1 MKLYLSILISFFLYH
16 LPLMASAQTTLTVD
30 DFMADPTL
38 LDMDISPSGRYLAE
52 VRQQDKTHMAVIR
65 DMNTPDLK
73 IVGRISDRIIRPY
86 AVTWAKDDRLI
97 VHLLVPYNTN
107 KVLRDAKKDEDF
119 DINDNFLYSR
129 SIAVD
134 PDGKNP
140 VALMTDTRSQ
150 RFRVNLSHIR
160 HTLPEDK
167 QHILMSSFHNE
178 RLTLFKVNVFNGVS
192 EKILSGGRNTT
203 HFICETDGTP
213 RYRIDHLSV
222 RKKLKILELIGKDD
236 WAEVD
241 QIQFD
246 PDKENAEESGT
257 LVGLTIKGAL
267 TYRKKN
273 PVTGFYELVEQ
284 NRTDKTIK
292 VLASS
297 PTHDIAGII
306 YQGRNDQVIGYRV
319 EEDVL
324 VNKYFD
330 AKQQHTYDSIRKRL
344 HGYGFHYLSSDNKS
358 NHIAIKSYGMDLPAG
373 YYLYN
378 RKNDE
383 LKFYDLGYRSLP
395 AEKLGMPAIA
405 TYSSRD
411 GKPIRMYLLF
421 PPNYKQG
428 QKYPLVVMPHGGPQS
443 RDYALYDDY
452 AAFVASQGYFVAQP
466 NFRGSTG
473 YGKAFEEAGYK
484 QWGGIMQDDL
494 QDAAQY
500 LIKKGYIQEDKIC
513 LVGSSYGGYA
523 ALMGLVKHGHFYKCA
538 ISINGVTHLADQI
551 KFDEKRFRKRPEIVE
566 WVYKSIGDP
575 DTDAEML
582 AANSPL
588 LHVGKINA
596 PVMIIAGTNDNVVP
610 YKQSKSL
617 VKALK
622 RANKP
627 VEWISLEDTGHH
639 ALYFDEDRETIYTKT
654 RDFLSKNLL

>member
-1 MKLYLSILISFFLYH
+1 MRFCLSFIFFLMLH
-16 LPLMASAQTTLTVD
+16 NFSLVTSAQTLTVD
-30 DFMADPTL
+30 DFMTDPDL

-52 VRQQDKTHMAVIR
+52 VRQQDKTRIAVIR

-73 IVGRISDRIIRPY
+73 IVGRISDRVIRPY

-107 KVLRDAKKDEDF
+107 KVIRDAKKDEDF
-119 DINDNFLYSR
+119 DINDNFLFSR

-140 VALMTDTRSQ
+140 VALMTDMRSQ
-150 RFRVNLSHIR
+150 RFRFNLSNIR

-178 RLTLFKVNVFNGVS
+178 RLALFKVNVFDGVS
-192 EKILSGGRNTT
+192 EKVLAGGRNTT
-203 HFICETDGTP
+203 HFICEADGTP
-213 RYRIDHLSV
+213 RYRIDYFPI
-222 RKKLKILELIGKDD
+222 RKKLKILELVGNDD

-246 PDKENAEESGT
+246 PDKENAEDSGT

-297 PTHDIAGII
+297 PTNDIAGLI
-306 YQGRNDQVIGYRV
+306 YQGRNDQVIGYKV

-330 AKQQHTYDSIRKRL
+330 GKQQNTYDSIRKRL
-344 HGYGFHYLSSDNKS
+344 YGYGFHYLSSDNKS
-358 NHIAIKSYGMDLPAG
+358 KHIAIKTYGMDLPAG

-378 RKNDE
+378 QQNDE
-383 LKFYDLGYRSLP
+383 LKFYDLGYKSLP
-395 AEKLGMPAIA
+395 SEKLGMPGIA

-411 GKPIRMYLLF
+411 SKPIRMYLLF
-421 PPNYKQG
+421 PPNYQKD

-452 AAFVASQGYFVAQP
+452 AAFIASQGYFVAQP

-484 QWGGIMQDDL
+484 QWGGTMQDDL

-523 ALMGLVKHGHFYKCA
+523 ALMGLVKHGDFYKCA

-551 KFDEKRFRKRPEIVE
+551 EFDEKRFKKRPELVE
-566 WVYKSIGDP
+566 WVHKTIGNP
-575 DTDAEML
+575 DSDTKML

-588 LHVGKINA
+588 LQVARIKD
-596 PVMIIAGTNDNVVP
+596 PVMIIAGTDDKVVP

-617 VKALK
+617 VKALEK
-622 RANKP
+622 ANKP
-627 VEWISLEDTGHH
+627 VEWISLEDTDHQ

-654 RDFLSKNLL
+654 RDFLAKNLR

>member
-1 MKLYLSILISFFLYH
+1 MRFCLSFIFFLMLH
-16 LPLMASAQTTLTVD
+16 NFSLATSAQTLTVD
-30 DFMADPTL
+30 DFMTDPDL

-52 VRQQDKTHMAVIR
+52 VRQQDKTRIAVIR

-73 IVGRISDRIIRPY
+73 IVGRISDRVIRPY

-107 KVLRDAKKDEDF
+107 KVIRDAKKDEDF
-119 DINDNFLYSR
+119 DINDNFLFSR

-140 VALMTDTRSQ
+140 VALMTDMRSQ
-150 RFRVNLSHIR
+150 RFRFNLSNIR

-178 RLTLFKVNVFNGVS
+178 RLALFKVNVFDGVS
-192 EKILSGGRNTT
+192 EKVLAGGRNTT
-203 HFICETDGTP
+203 HFICEADGTP
-213 RYRIDHLSV
+213 RYRIDYFPI
-222 RKKLKILELIGKDD
+222 RKKLKILELVGNDD

-246 PDKENAEESGT
+246 PDKENAEDSGT

-297 PTHDIAGII
+297 PTNDIAGLI
-306 YQGRNDQVIGYRV
+306 YQGRNDQVIGYKV

-330 AKQQHTYDSIRKRL
+330 GKQQNTYDSIRKRL
-344 HGYGFHYLSSDNKS
+344 YGYGFHYLSSDNKS
-358 NHIAIKSYGMDLPAG
+358 KHIAIKTYGMDLPAG

-378 RKNDE
+378 QQNDE
-383 LKFYDLGYRSLP
+383 LKFYDLGYKSLP
-395 AEKLGMPAIA
+395 SEKLGMPGIA

-411 GKPIRMYLLF
+411 SKPIRMYLLF
-421 PPNYKQG
+421 PPNYQKD

-452 AAFVASQGYFVAQP
+452 AAFIASQGYFVAQP

-484 QWGGIMQDDL
+484 QWGGTMQDDL

-523 ALMGLVKHGHFYKCA
+523 ALMGLVKHGDFYKCA

-551 KFDEKRFRKRPEIVE
+551 EFDEKRFKKRPELVE
-566 WVYKSIGDP
+566 WVHKTIGHP
-575 DTDAEML
+575 DSDTKML
-582 AANSPL
+582 TANSPL
-588 LHVGKINA
+588 LQVARIND
-596 PVMIIAGTNDNVVP
+596 PVMIVAGTDDKVVP

-617 VKALK
+617 VKALEK
-622 RANKP
+622 ANKP
-627 VEWISLEDTGHH
+627 VEWISLEDTDHQ

-654 RDFLSKNLL
+654 RDFLAKNLR

>member
-1 MKLYLSILISFFLYH
+1 MRFCLSFIFFLMLH
-16 LPLMASAQTTLTVD
+16 NFSLVTSAQTLTVD
-30 DFMADPTL
+30 DFMTDPDL

-52 VRQQDKTHMAVIR
+52 VRQQDKTRIAVIR

-73 IVGRISDRIIRPY
+73 IVGRISDRVIRPY

-107 KVLRDAKKDEDF
+107 KVIRDAKKDEDF
-119 DINDNFLYSR
+119 DINDNFLFSR

-140 VALMTDTRSQ
+140 VALMTDMRSQ
-150 RFRVNLSHIR
+150 RFRFNLSNIR

-178 RLTLFKVNVFNGVS
+178 RLALFKVNVFDGVS
-192 EKILSGGRNTT
+192 EKVLAGGRNTT
-203 HFICETDGTP
+203 HFICEADGTP
-213 RYRIDHLSV
+213 RYRIDYFPI
-222 RKKLKILELIGKDD
+222 RKKLKILELVGNDD

-246 PDKENAEESGT
+246 PDKENAEDSGT

-297 PTHDIAGII
+297 PTNDIAGLI
-306 YQGRNDQVIGYRV
+306 YQGRNDQVIGYKV

-330 AKQQHTYDSIRKRL
+330 GKQQNTYDSIRKRL
-344 HGYGFHYLSSDNKS
+344 YGYGFHYLSSDNKS
-358 NHIAIKSYGMDLPAG
+358 KHIAIKTYGMDLPAG

-378 RKNDE
+378 QQNDE
-383 LKFYDLGYRSLP
+383 LKFYDLGYKSLP
-395 AEKLGMPAIA
+395 SEKLGMPGIA

-411 GKPIRMYLLF
+411 SKPIRMYLLF
-421 PPNYKQG
+421 PPNYQKD

-452 AAFVASQGYFVAQP
+452 AAFIASQGYFVAQP

-484 QWGGIMQDDL
+484 QWGGTMQDDL

-523 ALMGLVKHGHFYKCA
+523 ALMGLVKHGDFYKCA

-551 KFDEKRFRKRPEIVE
+551 EFDEKRFKKRPELVE
-566 WVYKSIGDP
+566 WVHKTIGHP
-575 DTDAEML
+575 DSDTKML

-588 LHVGKINA
+588 LQVARIKD
-596 PVMIIAGTNDNVVP
+596 PVMIVAGTDDKVVP

-617 VKALK
+617 VKALEK
-622 RANKP
+622 ANKP
-627 VEWISLEDTGHH
+627 VEWISLEDTDHQ

-654 RDFLSKNLL
+654 RDFLAKNLR

>member
-1 MKLYLSILISFFLYH
+1 MKFCLSLIVFLMLYNFSLVV
-16 LPLMASAQTTLTVD
+16 SAQTLTVD
-30 DFMADPTL
+30 DFMADPDL

-52 VRQQDKTHMAVIR
+52 VRQQDKTRIAVIR

-73 IVGRISDRIIRPY
+73 IVGRISDRVIRPY

-107 KVLRDAKKDEDF
+107 KVIRDAKKDEDF
-119 DINDNFLYSR
+119 DINDNFLFSR

-140 VALMTDTRSQ
+140 VALMTDMRSQ
-150 RFRVNLSHIR
+150 RFRFNLSNIR

-178 RLTLFKVNVFNGVS
+178 RLALFKVNVFDGVS
-192 EKILSGGRNTT
+192 EKVLAGGRNTT
-203 HFICETDGTP
+203 HFICEADGTP
-213 RYRIDHLSV
+213 RYRIDYFPI
-222 RKKLKILELIGKDD
+222 RKKLKILELVGNDD

-246 PDKENAEESGT
+246 PDKENAEDSGT

-297 PTHDIAGII
+297 PTNDIAGLI
-306 YQGRNDQVIGYRV
+306 YQGRNDQVIGYKV

-330 AKQQHTYDSIRKRL
+330 GKQQNTYDSIRKRL
-344 HGYGFHYLSSDNKS
+344 YGYGFHYLSSDNKS
-358 NHIAIKSYGMDLPAG
+358 KHIAIKTYGMDLPAG

-378 RKNDE
+378 QQNDE
-383 LKFYDLGYRSLP
+383 LKFYDLGYKSLP
-395 AEKLGMPAIA
+395 SEKLGMPGIA

-411 GKPIRMYLLF
+411 SKPIRMYLLF
-421 PPNYKQG
+421 PPNYQKG

-484 QWGGIMQDDL
+484 QWGGTMQDDL

-523 ALMGLVKHGHFYKCA
+523 ALMGLVKHGDFYKCA

-551 KFDEKRFRKRPEIVE
+551 EFDEKRFKKRPELVE
-566 WVYKSIGDP
+566 WVYKTIGHP
-575 DTDAEML
+575 DTDTKML
-582 AANSPL
+582 TANSPL
-588 LHVGKINA
+588 LQVARIKD
-596 PVMIIAGTNDNVVP
+596 PVMIVAGTDDKVVP

-617 VKALK
+617 VKALEK
-622 RANKP
+622 ANKP
-627 VEWISLEDTGHH
+627 VEWVSLEDTDHQ

-654 RDFLSKNLL
+654 RDFLAKNLH